1 MKTITSIDEMKKW
14 SRLALS
20 NNKSIGFV
28 ATMGCLHEGH
38 LSLIKT
44 STAECD
50 NTVVSIFVNQTQ
62 FSPEEDFD
70 SYPRNIKSDKLI
82 LQTAGVDIMFNPAQ
96 KDLYPEEFQTFVTV
110 EKKTNYLCGVSRPRF
125 FRGVTTVILKL
136 FNIIKPNTAYFGE
149 KDWQQLQVVRTMV
162 RDLNMDVSI
171 VGKPI
176 VRDKDG
182 LAMSSRNLNLSKS
195 ERRTALTLTQA
206 LEIVQTLVTK
216 GESSAVNIRAKIQET
231 IEKKQGAK
239 IDYISVCDPE
249 NFKEQTEI
257 HSRVLVALAVRIGTT
272 RLIDNRIIEKN

>member
-1 MKTITSIDEMKKW
+1 MKTITSIEEMKKW

-20 NNKSIGFV
+20 NKKSIGFV

-44 STAECD
+44 STEECD

-82 LQTAGVDIMFNPAQ
+82 LQTAGVDIMFNPIQ
-96 KDLYPEEFQTFVTV
+96 KDFYPEEFQSFVTV

-195 ERRTALTLTQA
+195 ERRTALKLTQA

>member
-1 MKTITSIDEMKKW
+1 MNTITSIDEMKKW

-82 LQTAGVDIMFNPAQ
+82 LQTAGVDIMFNPTQ

-110 EKKTNYLCGVSRPRF
+110 EQKTNYLCGVSRPRF
-125 FRGVTTVILKL
+125 FRGVTTIIIKL
-136 FNIIKPNTAYFGE
+136 FNTINPNIAYFGE
-149 KDWQQLQVVRTMV
+149 KDWQQLEVVRTMV
-162 RDLNMDVSI
+162 RDLNMDVTI

-182 LAMSSRNLNLSKS
+182 LAMSSRNHNLSES

-206 LEIVQTLVTK
+206 LETAQTLVIK
-216 GESSAVNIRAKIQET
+216 GECSAENIRAKIRDT
-231 IEKKQGAK
+231 IEKKKGAK

-249 NFKEQTEI
+249 NFKEQIEI
-257 HSRVLVALAVRIGTT
+257 HSRVLVALAVRIGKT
-272 RLIDNRIIEKN
+272 RLIDNRIIEKS

>member
-1 MKTITSIDEMKKW
+1 MKTITSIEEMKKW
-14 SRLALS
+14 SRLVLS

-44 STAECD
+44 STEECD

-82 LQTAGVDIMFNPAQ
+82 LQTAGVDIMFNPNQ
-96 KDLYPEEFQTFVTV
+96 KDFYPEEFQSFVTV

>member
-14 SRLALS
+14 SRLTLS
-20 NNKSIGFV
+20 SNKSIGFV

-44 STAECD
+44 STTECD

-62 FSPEEDFD
+62 FSPDEDFD
-70 SYPRNIKSDKLI
+70 SYPRNIKSDELI
-82 LQTAGVDIMFNPAQ
+82 LQAAGVDIMFNPNQ
-96 KDLYPEEFQTFVTV
+96 KDFYPEEFQTFVTV

-182 LAMSSRNLNLSKS
+182 LAMSSRNHNLSES

-206 LEIVQTLVTK
+206 LETAQTLVIK
-216 GESSAVNIRAKIQET
+216 GERSAVYIRAKIRET
-231 IEKKQGAK
+231 IEKKQEAK

>member
-1 MKTITSIDEMKKW
+1 MKTITSIEEMKKW
-14 SRLALS
+14 SRLVLS

-44 STAECD
+44 STEECD

-62 FSPEEDFD
+62 FSPEDDFD

-82 LQTAGVDIMFNPAQ
+82 LQTAGVDIMFNPNQ
-96 KDLYPEEFQTFVTV
+96 KDFYPEEFQSFVTV

>member
-1 MKTITSIDEMKKW
+1 MKTITSIKEMKKW

-44 STAECD
+44 STEECD

-70 SYPRNIKSDKLI
+70 SHPRNIKSDKLI
-82 LQTAGVDIMFNPAQ
+82 LQTAGVDIMFNPNQ
-96 KDLYPEEFQTFVTV
+96 KDFYPEEFQSFVTV

-216 GESSAVNIRAKIQET
+216 GERSAVNIRAKIQET

-257 HSRVLVALAVRIGTT
+257 YSRVLVALAVRIGTT

>member
-14 SRLALS
+14 SRLTLS
-20 NNKSIGFV
+20 SNKSIGFV

-44 STAECD
+44 STTECD

-62 FSPEEDFD
+62 FSPDEDFD
-70 SYPRNIKSDKLI
+70 SYPRNIKSDELI
-82 LQTAGVDIMFNPAQ
+82 LQAAGVDIMFNPNQ
-96 KDLYPEEFQTFVTV
+96 KDFYPEEFQTFVTV

-182 LAMSSRNLNLSKS
+182 LAMSSRNHNLSES

-206 LEIVQTLVTK
+206 LETAQTLVIK
-216 GESSAVNIRAKIQET
+216 GERSAVNIRAKIRET
-231 IEKKQGAK
+231 IEKKQEAK

>member
-14 SRLALS
+14 SRLTLS
-20 NNKSIGFV
+20 SNKSIGFV

-44 STAECD
+44 STTECD

-62 FSPEEDFD
+62 FSPDEDFD
-70 SYPRNIKSDKLI
+70 SYPRNIKSDELI
-82 LQTAGVDIMFNPAQ
+82 LQAAGVDIMFNPNQ
-96 KDLYPEEFQTFVTV
+96 KDFYPEEFQSFVTV

-182 LAMSSRNLNLSKS
+182 LAMSSRNHNLSES

-206 LEIVQTLVTK
+206 LETAQTLVIK
-216 GESSAVNIRAKIQET
+216 GERSAVNIRAKIRET
-231 IEKKQGAK
+231 IEKKQEAK